1 MEEKNNLAPSCTVF
15 PTSKKAQAIMCPSD
29 INITRLPVLIVFKV
43 KLLHSIVLMHQKI
56 ITGVTRRLNI
66 CMFMKK
72 GVMIKIKPSPY

>member
-1 MEEKNNLAPSCTVF
+1 
-15 PTSKKAQAIMCPSD
+15 
-29 INITRLPVLIVFKV
+29 VFKV

-56 ITGVTRRLNI
+56 ITGGTGRLNI